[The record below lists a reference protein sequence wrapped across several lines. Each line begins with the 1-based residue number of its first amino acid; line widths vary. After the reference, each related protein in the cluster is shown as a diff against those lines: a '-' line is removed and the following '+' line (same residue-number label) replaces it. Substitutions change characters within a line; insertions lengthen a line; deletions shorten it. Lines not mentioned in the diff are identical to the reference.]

1 MTKFINNQYLIKGA
15 IFVISTYLG
24 NVGLNNIYYSMY
36 NMSRHN
42 IQRNTRINIGII
54 SGIYSSAILIGG
66 SYISIFGSFSHG
78 DLKNIYYTSFCL
90 NLFAYI
96 LLPKGAKYSLLNY

>member
-1 MTKFINNQYLIKGA
+1 MTNFINNEYLIKGG
-15 IFVISTYLG
+15 IFVISSYIG

-54 SGIYSSAILIGG
+54 SGIYASGILIGG
-66 SYISIFGSFSHG
+66 SYMSIFGSFSYG
-78 DLKNIYYTSFCL
+78 DLKNIYYTSLGL

-96 LLPKGAKYSLLNY
+96 LLPRAAKYSLLNY